1 MLASCSA
8 FLAMRPAATLCT
20 GGVLTS
26 EFRRPLELPSLS
38 AFAGSRLLDHQS
50 SRQLLI
56 ESVAQRISVGAR
68 LIMEYRVSFEH
79 SLASAPNDFIAR
91 ITSHRVDDVPANIP
105 RALLAEFIADLI
117 LKRSPQIGRIRDLR
131 IL

>member
-1 MLASCSA
+1 
-8 FLAMRPAATLCT
+8 
-20 GGVLTS
+20 
-26 EFRRPLELPSLS
+26 
-38 AFAGSRLLDHQS
+38 
-50 SRQLLI
+50 
-56 ESVAQRISVGAR
+56 
-68 LIMEYRVSFEH
+68 MEYRVSFEH